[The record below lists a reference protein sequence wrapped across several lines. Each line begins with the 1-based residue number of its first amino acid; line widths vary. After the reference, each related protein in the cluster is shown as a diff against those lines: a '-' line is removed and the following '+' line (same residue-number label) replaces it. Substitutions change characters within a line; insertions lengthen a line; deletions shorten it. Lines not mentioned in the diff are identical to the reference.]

1 MREEPGRLVVAS
13 QTGRGVT
20 RVAVI
25 LLALLASSCL
35 RTESPAVAYA
45 KTRAA
50 FFRGDLDLA
59 VASASVGAAGWKSD
73 RNSPWFWRFRLLQ
86 AEALTLQYK
95 NEEAA
100 ALLKEPVPPGP
111 ASSQLEVQRL
121 IDQANLPGADAAKLL
136 KQARAAA
143 TDPELEIRIILSEGA
158 LRRNDDDAGE

>member
-1 MREEPGRLVVAS
+1 MREAADRLVVAS
-13 QTGRGVT
+13 QTGRWA
-20 RVAVI
+20 RSAVI
-25 LLALLASSCL
+25 LTAVLAASCL
-35 RTESPAVAYA
+35 RSEPPEVAYGKA
-45 KTRAA
+45 RAI
-50 FFRGDLDLA
+50 FFHGDLNKA
-59 VASASVGAAGWKSD
+59 IASASAGAARWKSD
-73 RNSPWFWRFRLLQ
+73 ANSPWFWKFRLLQ